1 MTSQTLHI
9 QAVVGRLEHVER
21 ENHRLKRWG
30 AVALIGIVAMVLM
43 GQAVPGSR
51 TVEAEQF
58 VLKDASG
65 KTRGTM
71 ATRADGTP
79 RLEFLEEDGKP
90 RVVLAVWPNG
100 SASLG
105 LSEKERMGGA
115 MLATLPDGSTMLRLY
130 DKNATP
136 RAVLITAA
144 DGSSTLSFLDKDG
157 KVLWKVP

>member
-1 MTSQTLHI
+1 MTSPMSDI
-9 QAVVGRLEHVER
+9 QAVAERLEGVER
-21 ENHRLKRWG
+21 ENRHLKRWG

-65 KTRGTM
+65 KIRGTL
-71 ATRADGTP
+71 AIRADGTP

-90 RVVLAVWPNG
+90 RIVLAVWPNG

-136 RAVLITAA
+136 RAVLVAVA
-144 DGSSTLSFLDKDG
+144 DGSPTLSLFDKDG

>member
-1 MTSQTLHI
+1 MHERDLQVL
-9 QAVVGRLEHVER
+9 GERLARLER
-21 ENHRLKRWG
+21 ENRRWRWTG
-30 AVALIGIVAMVLM
+30 PLVLATLAAVVLL
-43 GQAVPGSR
+43 GQAAPGNVGR

-144 DGSSTLSFLDKDG
+144 DGSSALSFLDKDG